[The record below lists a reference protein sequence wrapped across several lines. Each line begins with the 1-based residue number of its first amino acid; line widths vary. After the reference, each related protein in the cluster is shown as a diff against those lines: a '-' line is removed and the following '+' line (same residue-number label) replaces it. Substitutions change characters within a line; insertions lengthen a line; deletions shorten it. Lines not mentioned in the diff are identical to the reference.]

1 MYKPWFVYFAALL
14 LLGCIGI
21 MAASDEQATADHYH
35 RDYCQRVA
43 IYQNS
48 LAYGGPLLGHR
59 DYENKCT
66 TEDLQKARE
75 ALSYE

>member
-1 MYKPWFVYFAALL
+1 MHKPRLVYSAALL

-21 MAASDEQATADHYH
+21 MAAHDERMAEDHIH

-48 LAYGGPLLGHR
+48 LAHGGPLLGHR
-59 DYENKCT
+59 DYDDKCT